1 MSQPRVFEIQ
11 IPLRK
16 RYKAEPEVA
25 LVIDRA
31 RALGND
37 PDDPFH
43 SNVMP
48 MPQCGIAVPVGVHRA
63 IGGLHDAPT
72 PGDILCAALAACQDS
87 SVRMVAVPRRGLE
100 PAHKQLIRNVVLMG
114 GAHLPTKYP
123 LWRWPLRGIF
133 NHSAVEQIPCL
144 RWLKVDVCTKYI

>member
-11 IPLRK
+11 IPLRQ
-16 RYKAEPEVA
+16 RYKAEPKEA

-31 RALGND
+31 RAFGND

-43 SNVMP
+43 SMVMP

-72 PGDILCAALAACQDS
+72 PGDILCAALAACQDL
-87 SVRMVAVPRRGLE
+87 SVRMVA
-100 PAHKQLIRNVVLMG
+100 
-114 GAHLPTKYP
+114 TS
-123 LWRWPLRGIF
+123 
-133 NHSAVEQIPCL
+133 SASRLSPSMWKSPGTSMSGE
-144 RWLKVDVCTKYI
+144 R